1 MRVLADFGADWLFE
15 GRETVRLP
23 HNAVELP
30 FSYFDERDYQREFT
44 YTKAFTADPA
54 WGDDEVS
61 VVFEGAM
68 ANARV
73 SLNGEELAAHAE
85 MLAITAA
92 TNALG
97 SKYLTDC
104 AIYVTI
110 EPCMMCATAL
120 FWSKIGA
127 VYYAAGDNRYGF
139 THFDNQLFN
148 QATHVEKGLL
158 EHDCGQLMKDFFKKK
173 RELDKL

>member
-1 MRVLADFGADWLFE
+1 
-15 GRETVRLP
+15 
-23 HNAVELP
+23 
-30 FSYFDERDYQREFT
+30 
-44 YTKAFTADPA
+44 
-54 WGDDEVS
+54 
-61 VVFEGAM
+61 
-68 ANARV
+68 
-73 SLNGEELAAHAE
+73 
-85 MLAITAA
+85 MLAITSA
-92 TNALG
+92 TNTLG

-120 FWSKIGA
+120 YWAKIGA

-139 THFDNQLFN
+139 THFDNQLFG

-158 EHDCGQLMKDFFKKK
+158 EHECGSLMRDFFKKK

>member
-1 MRVLADFGADWLFE
+1 MIINVHQHFMEMALKEAKYAQE
-15 GRETVRLP
+15 E
-23 HNAVELP
+23 
-30 FSYFDERDYQREFT
+30 
-44 YTKAFTADPA
+44 
-54 WGDDEVS
+54 DEVPI
-61 VVFEGAM
+61 GAII
-68 ANARV
+68 V
-73 SLNGEELAAHAE
+73 SHSRIIAKAYNQVERLKDPTAHAE
-85 MLAITAA
+85 MLAITSA
-92 TNALG
+92 TNTLG

-120 FWSKIGA
+120 FWAKIGA

-139 THFDNQLFN
+139 THFDNQLFG

-158 EHDCGQLMKDFFKKK
+158 EHDCGQLMKDFFKRK